1 MATQYQRRT
10 FPFVLEKFTSAQQ
23 FKKTPISRSDFRL
36 VCHKG
41 FVQAF
46 ELRRIAVFPSVNTL
60 MKTSATLTGFEPAF
74 ELSRCCAIPTQVCAM
89 LRVRWENENQ
99 PVCTIRA
106 ELRNSSVRFCP
117 KNRATRQP
125 QLKARKLADLTPA
138 LPGYSV
144 WEIRCWLIAGRVT

>member
-1 MATQYQRRT
+1 MIPSNGDAAPEPISSEPNLTRMATQYQRRA

-60 MKTSATLTGFEPAF
+60 MKISATLTGFEPTF
-74 ELSRCCAIPTQVCAM
+74 KF
-89 LRVRWENENQ
+89 
-99 PVCTIRA
+99 
-106 ELRNSSVRFCP
+106 RNLTRFRP
-117 KNRATRQP
+117 KYAQEF
-125 QLKARKLADLTPA
+125 A
-138 LPGYSV
+138 LVPGVVSF
-144 WEIRCWLIAGRVT
+144 W

>member
-1 MATQYQRRT
+1 MNCSRVKSIWLYALAEFRLDIPGLASPAGLIPSNGDAAPEPISSEPNLTHMATQYQRRT

-60 MKTSATLTGFEPAF
+60 MKTSATLTGFEP
-74 ELSRCCAIPTQVCAM
+74 V
-89 LRVRWENENQ
+89 
-99 PVCTIRA
+99 
-106 ELRNSSVRFCP
+106 
-117 KNRATRQP
+117 
-125 QLKARKLADLTPA
+125 
-138 LPGYSV
+138 LPP
-144 WEIRCWLIAGRVT
+144 